1 MGGRRTEPFPAAGVD
16 IVIDRVVYPTT
27 YGTHRNDVAE
37 YFRRP
42 NYRDTGFAA
51 VIPANAIPLGE
62 HWLSIRVVT
71 ADGRCYFQ
79 SPGFR
84 VKAIE

>member
-1 MGGRRTEPFPAAGVD
+1 MVF
-16 IVIDRVVYPTT
+16 PTT

-42 NYRDTGFAA
+42 NYRDTGFTA
-51 VIPANAIPLGE
+51 VIPANAIPRGE